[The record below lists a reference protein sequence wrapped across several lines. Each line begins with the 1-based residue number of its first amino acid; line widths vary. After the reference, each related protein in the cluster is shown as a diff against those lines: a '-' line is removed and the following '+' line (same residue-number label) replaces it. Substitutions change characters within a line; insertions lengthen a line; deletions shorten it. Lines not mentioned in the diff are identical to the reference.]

1 MGKPVVFDETQ
12 EGAPFRF
19 PVGKGQV
26 IQGWDLGV
34 LGKVC
39 VWVTAAVAMIVAVI
53 ERAGRTI
60 KDCTACCPV
69 CCMYHDL
76 SCSMTFIFL
85 LQADLDIPPMY
96 VGGLR
101 RLKIPSGLAY
111 GSDGAGPIPAN
122 QDLEFDIQVLDAG
135 QEGGISLEYRLKGY
149 AVALT
154 IPLVLVAMAWFVLQ
168 NISL

>member
-12 EGAPFRF
+12 VDAPFRF

-60 KDCTACCPV
+60 EDCTVA
-69 CCMYHDL
+69 
-76 SCSMTFIFL
+76 
-85 LQADLDIPPMY
+85 MY
-96 VGGLR
+96 V
-101 RLKIPSGLAY
+101 ACTT
-111 GSDGAGPIPAN
+111 
-122 QDLEFDIQVLDAG
+122 
-135 QEGGISLEYRLKGY
+135 ISH
-149 AVALT
+149 V
-154 IPLVLVAMAWFVLQ
+154 Q
-168 NISL
+168 